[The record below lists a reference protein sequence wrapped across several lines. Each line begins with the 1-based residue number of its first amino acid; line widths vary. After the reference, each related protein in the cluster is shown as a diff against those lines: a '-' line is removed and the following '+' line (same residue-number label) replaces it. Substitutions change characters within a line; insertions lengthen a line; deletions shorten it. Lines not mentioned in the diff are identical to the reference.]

1 MRNRA
6 APTTAVTS
14 ATGGSAGAEHRG
26 DRVFGKVAEP
36 DRGETGARGQDI
48 ELFDATVRLPKV
60 PAGDT
65 APAPASRRSR
75 RARPAAPAWRSMPL
89 PLMLAGALSAGLGAA
104 LAVWLSAEPDAV
116 PASNPSVSLPV
127 LATHVPPPAP
137 DTASGAPPS
146 AGAGAARTSRSAS
159 PPAGPSA
166 SGTPS
171 PDPTTASPT
180 DATSPGATS
189 SSAAASAPAPT
200 PSPSDRRHRPSHP
213 DRDEDGRDEDGRDRD
228 DRDRDG
234 WDDRDGSG
242 RDGVRRGSTGPDVV
256 DLQRRLQRL
265 QLYVGPADGVFGES
279 VEVALRRYQVARNI
293 PQENGVY
300 GPLTRAVLRAETD

>member
-48 ELFDATVRLPKV
+48 ELFDAPVRLPKV
-60 PAGDT
+60 PAGDA

-146 AGAGAARTSRSAS
+146 TGAGAAPTSRSAS

-180 DATSPGATS
+180 DVASPGATP

-213 DRDEDGRDEDGRDRD
+213 DRNEDGRDRD
-228 DRDRDG
+228 DRDRDE
-234 WDDRDGSG
+234 WDDRGGSG
-242 RDGVRRGSTGPDVV
+242 RDEIRRGSTGPDVV

-279 VEVALRRYQVARNI
+279 VEVALHRYQVARNI
-293 PQENGVY
+293 PRENGVY
-300 GPLTRAVLRAETD
+300 GPLTRAALRAETD

>member
-14 ATGGSAGAEHRG
+14 VTGGSAGADHRG

-48 ELFDATVRLPKV
+48 ELFDTTVRLPKV

-116 PASNPSVSLPV
+116 PASNPSVPLPV

-137 DTASGAPPS
+137 DTASGAPS
-146 AGAGAARTSRSAS
+146 STGTGTARTSRSAP

-171 PDPTTASPT
+171 PDPATASPT
-180 DATSPGATS
+180 DTASPGATP

-200 PSPSDRRHRPSHP
+200 PSSSDRRHRPSHP
-213 DRDEDGRDEDGRDRD
+213 DRDEDGRDRD

-300 GPLTRAVLRAETD
+300 GPLSRAVLRAETG

>member
-14 ATGGSAGAEHRG
+14 VTGGSAGADHRG

-116 PASNPSVSLPV
+116 PASNPSVPLPV

-146 AGAGAARTSRSAS
+146 TGTGTARTSRSAS

-171 PDPTTASPT
+171 PDPATVSPADTASPGT
-180 DATSPGATS
+180 TPS
-189 SSAAASAPAPT
+189 STAASAPAPT
-200 PSPSDRRHRPSHP
+200 PSSPDRRHRPSHP
-213 DRDEDGRDEDGRDRD
+213 DRDEDGRDRD

>member
-14 ATGGSAGAEHRG
+14 VTGGSAGADHRG

-104 LAVWLSAEPDAV
+104 LAVWLSAEPDVV
-116 PASNPSVSLPV
+116 PASNPSVPLPV
-127 LATHVPPPAP
+127 LAKHVPPPAP

-146 AGAGAARTSRSAS
+146 TGPGTARTSRSAP

-171 PDPTTASPT
+171 PDPATASPT
-180 DATSPGATS
+180 DTASPGATP

-200 PSPSDRRHRPSHP
+200 PSSSDRRHRPSHP
-213 DRDEDGRDEDGRDRD
+213 DRDEDGRDRD

-234 WDDRDGSG
+234 WDDRDGSA

-300 GPLTRAVLRAETD
+300 GPLTRAVLRAETG

>member
-6 APTTAVTS
+6 APTTAVAS
-14 ATGGSAGAEHRG
+14 ATGESAGAEHRG

-48 ELFDATVRLPKV
+48 ELFDATVRLPEV

-65 APAPASRRSR
+65 APAPGPRRSR

-137 DTASGAPPS
+137 DTASGAAPS
-146 AGAGAARTSRSAS
+146 PGTGTARASRSAP

-171 PDPTTASPT
+171 PDPATASPT
-180 DATSPGATS
+180 DTVSPGATA
-189 SSAAASAPAPT
+189 SSAAASAPEPT
-200 PSPSDRRHRPSHP
+200 ASPSDRRHRPSHP
-213 DRDEDGRDEDGRDRD
+213 DRNEDGRDGD
-228 DRDRDG
+228 DRNG
-234 WDDRDGSG
+234 WDEWDGSG
-242 RDGVRRGSTGPDVV
+242 RDGVQRGSTGPDVV
-256 DLQRRLQRL
+256 DLQRRLQQL
-265 QLYVGPADGVFGES
+265 QLYLGPADGVFGES

>member
-14 ATGGSAGAEHRG
+14 VTGGSAGADHRG

-75 RARPAAPAWRSMPL
+75 HARPAAPAWRSMPL

-116 PASNPSVSLPV
+116 PASNPSVPLPV

-146 AGAGAARTSRSAS
+146 TGTGTARTSRSAS

-171 PDPTTASPT
+171 PDPAPASPADT
-180 DATSPGATS
+180 ISPGATP

-200 PSPSDRRHRPSHP
+200 PSSPDRRHRPSHP
-213 DRDEDGRDEDGRDRD
+213 DRDEDGRDRD